1 MFFLPFTNEQQI
13 VLSTYASS
21 GEQFL
26 NCYGMF
32 ISKTPLLSVV
42 YFLQQSSIPSGLDPK
57 CGRSGLITSPDEY
70 SFSPG
75 SCNVVS
81 IEAPP
86 LYAN

>member
-1 MFFLPFTNEQQI
+1 MPFTNEQQN
-13 VLSTYASS
+13 VLSTHASS
-21 GEQFL
+21 GEEFL
-26 NCYGMF
+26 NLKGYF
-32 ISKTPLLSVV
+32 ISKIPLLSVV
-42 YFLQQSSIPSGLDPK
+42 YFLHQSSIPSGLDPK
-57 CGRSGLITSPDEY
+57 CGRSDLITSPDEY